1 MLHISIIV
9 CCFELWSFMCS
20 CLLQILCSF
29 FMDDVLEAYR
39 VEDFINNNPPH
50 CKKRF
55 WVLHKLKSWNFTG
68 AYYTPWSLKL
78 YLHFSKGQNVFLM
91 SLVSIQTLLSNHISI
106 KLFKVGKRNTR
117 AMCEIHSKFATNLVI
132 VIFEQ
137 ISHIVSVYP
146 LFTVNK

>member
-9 CCFELWSFMCS
+9 CCFELWSFTCL
-20 CLLQILCSF
+20 CLLQVLCSF

-39 VEDFINNNPPH
+39 VEGLIINNPSH

-55 WVLHKLKSWNFTG
+55 WVLHKLKCWNFTG
-68 AYYTPWSLKL
+68 AYYTPWSL

-91 SLVSIQTLLSNHISI
+91 SLVFIQTPLSNPISI

-117 AMCEIHSKFATNLVI
+117 AMCEIHSKSVTNLVI
-132 VIFEQ
+132 VNFEQ
-137 ISHIVSVYP
+137 ISHIASVYP

>member
-1 MLHISIIV
+1 
-9 CCFELWSFMCS
+9 MCS

-39 VEDFINNNPPH
+39 VEDFIINNPSQ

-55 WVLHKLKSWNFTG
+55 WVLHKLKLKL
-68 AYYTPWSLKL
+68 YRCIYTPWSLKL

-106 KLFKVGKRNTR
+106 KLFQVGKRNTR
-117 AMCEIHSKFATNLVI
+117 AMFEIHSKFVTNLVI